1 LLEGQAD
8 LSGLGY
14 LDHAAALLHDDP
26 AGRTGVEELRYIMA
40 RAAGLGFADR
50 VTIDPTLARGLDY
63 YTGPIF
69 EAKAHVERFGGKLS
83 FAGGGRYDDLIELYG
98 GMPQGAVGFSF
109 GVERLIELLKEQA
122 GGGLGVARP
131 VLIAPLLFGSK
142 RSEGFGSVGESAER
156 LAQALRA
163 QGIAARIGLSASNPG
178 KHLQYAEAAGLE
190 WIVFVGED
198 EVSKGLYPLR
208 QLSSRSEDRL
218 SIDGL
223 IERLR
228 GLPL

>member
-1 LLEGQAD
+1 MIDIAILTQQRYLQLDTQDPWQCQIALE
-8 LSGLGY
+8 
-14 LDHAAALLHDDP
+14 
-26 AGRTGVEELRYIMA
+26 
-40 RAAGLGFADR
+40 
-50 VTIDPTLARGLDY
+50 
-63 YTGPIF
+63 
-69 EAKAHVERFGGKLS
+69 EAW
-83 FAGGGRYDDLIELYG
+83 
-98 GMPQGAVGFSF
+98 
-109 GVERLIELLKEQA
+109 
-122 GGGLGVARP
+122 
-131 VLIAPLLFGSK
+131 
-142 RSEGFGSVGESAER
+142 

-208 QLSSRSEDRL
+208 QLSSRSEERL

-228 GLPL
+228 GLPA